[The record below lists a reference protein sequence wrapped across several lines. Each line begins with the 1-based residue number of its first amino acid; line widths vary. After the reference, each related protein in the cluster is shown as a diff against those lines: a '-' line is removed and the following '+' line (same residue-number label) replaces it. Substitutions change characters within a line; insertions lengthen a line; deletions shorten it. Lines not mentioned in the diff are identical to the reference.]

1 MEVRAGG
8 EYFAHVT
15 EENTRRIHA
24 APLRREALF
33 ESEVID

>member
-1 MEVRAGG
+1 MEVRPGV

-24 APLRREALF
+24 ARVRREALF